1 MCEDVAV
8 VAWPQLTS
16 AQFKPLAVTQFP
28 LLTSFSTEISLS
40 PRQCPLILRARPPSL
55 LVRLNT
61 SDVQVAAFA
70 SHASYLTRLLA
81 LLSKV
86 VWTKR

>member
-8 VAWPQLTS
+8 VAWAQLTS

-40 PRQCPLILRARPPSL
+40 TIMSINPE
-55 LVRLNT
+55 
-61 SDVQVAAFA
+61 
-70 SHASYLTRLLA
+70 
-81 LLSKV
+81 SKTTV
-86 VWTKR
+86 FVGKIQYT